1 MVVSIGGGLVFNS
14 PIIKSQSFCE
24 PVLLNCELHKSFS
37 DIPCPLV
44 GHYGYSGLKVII
56 TFPPHGREK

>member
-1 MVVSIGGGLVFNS
+1 MFNS